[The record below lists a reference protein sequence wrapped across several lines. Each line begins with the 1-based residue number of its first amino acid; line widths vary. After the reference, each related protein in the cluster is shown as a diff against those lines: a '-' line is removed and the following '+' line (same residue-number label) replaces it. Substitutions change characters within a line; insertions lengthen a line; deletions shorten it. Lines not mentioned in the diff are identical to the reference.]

1 MDLKGL
7 NFTKYSLFM
16 ELKNA
21 KNISLSPFNKEG
33 NATFNLLEANPSLQT
48 SSIKIENKEWSTLLE
63 RVKEILFSLNKALE
77 IEFDNE
83 LKIPIYKI
91 IDLKTK
97 EVLKQ
102 IPLEDILKFKKALAK
117 FLQEELAGK
126 IEVSGLI
133 LKKEV

>member
-1 MDLKGL
+1 
-7 NFTKYSLFM
+7 M

>member
-33 NATFNLLEANPSLQT
+33 NATLNLLEANPSPQT